1 MTKSGDN
8 NGSYITKSF
17 VPGVISVSSMNG
29 LFDLVVER
37 ASSVF
42 IVSLVSEALNLIN
55 SSLNAKFEKYNNQGH

>member
-1 MTKSGDN
+1 
-8 NGSYITKSF
+8 
-17 VPGVISVSSMNG
+17 MNG

-55 SSLNAKFEKYNNQGH
+55 SSLNAKFKKYNNQGH